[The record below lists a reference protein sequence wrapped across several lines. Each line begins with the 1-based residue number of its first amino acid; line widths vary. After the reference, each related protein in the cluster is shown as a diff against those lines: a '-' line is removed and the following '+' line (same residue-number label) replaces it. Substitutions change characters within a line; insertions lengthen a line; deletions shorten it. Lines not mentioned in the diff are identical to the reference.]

1 MMQSGDIFTYTH
13 TFTQGDFDRFARLSG
28 DDNPIHVDPEFAA
41 RTRFGKTVAHGMLL
55 YSVLCGAL
63 QKQFPHSAQLEQAL
77 MFPTP
82 TYVGEEI
89 TIRLEIAEQVENE
102 KRVRVLTS
110 ITRPNGDVGM
120 QGETWLCYE

>member
-1 MMQSGDIFTYTH
+1 MQTGD
-13 TFTQGDFDRFARLSG
+13 TFTQTHIFTQDDFVRFARLSG
-28 DDNPIHVDPEFAA
+28 DDNPIHVDAKFAST
-41 RTRFGKTVAHGMLL
+41 TRFGKTVAHGMLL

-63 QKQFPHSAQLEQAL
+63 KKHFPHSAQLEQTL

-89 TIRLEIAEQVENE
+89 TIRLEIAEQLQDE

-110 ITRPNGDVGM
+110 ITRPNGDVGL
-120 QGETWLCYE
+120 QGETWLRYE

>member
-1 MMQSGDIFTYTH
+1 MQTGN
-13 TFTQGDFDRFARLSG
+13 TFTQTHIFTQDDFVRFARLSG

-41 RTRFGKTVAHGMLL
+41 RTRFGQTVAHGMLL

-63 QKQFPHSAQLEQAL
+63 KKIFPHSAPLEQAL

-82 TYVGEEI
+82 TYTGEEI
-89 TIRLEIAEQVENE
+89 TIRLEVAEHLQDE

-110 ITRPNGDVGM
+110 ISRPNGDVGL
-120 QGETWLCYE
+120 QGETWLRYE

>member
-1 MMQSGDIFTYTH
+1 MQTGD
-13 TFTQGDFDRFARLSG
+13 TFTQTHVFTQDDFVRFARLSG

-63 QKQFPHSAQLEQAL
+63 KKYFPHSTQLEQAL

-89 TIRLEIAEQVENE
+89 TIRLEIAEQIENE

-110 ITRPNGDVGM
+110 ITRPNGAIGL
-120 QGETWLCYE
+120 QGETWLRYE